1 MTQVTKTRLL
11 VLTTVAL
18 LLAPLLSIEPR
29 TYLTLSVAGLAMG
42 MLIFLVASGLTLIA
56 STGRRAGRSAPTC

>member
-11 VLTTVAL
+11 VLTTLAL

-29 TYLTLSVAGLAMG
+29 TYLTLSVAGLG
-42 MLIFLVASGLTLIA
+42 HLTD
-56 STGRRAGRSAPTC
+56 SMRGRFGAPNRNDD